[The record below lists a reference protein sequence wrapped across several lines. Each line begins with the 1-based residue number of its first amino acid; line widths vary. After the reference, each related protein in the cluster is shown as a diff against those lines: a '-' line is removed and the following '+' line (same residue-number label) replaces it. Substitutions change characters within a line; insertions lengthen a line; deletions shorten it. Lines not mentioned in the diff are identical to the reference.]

1 MGESSRAPLSFPMPG
16 WTITVDFP
24 IKAGLHEFCD
34 DLDKMV
40 LEVGGRLYVA
50 KDSRASAETF
60 HRMYPRID
68 EWRKIRN
75 AVDPEGVFASDQ
87 SRRLELT

>member
-1 MGESSRAPLSFPMPG
+1 
-16 WTITVDFP
+16 
-24 IKAGLHEFCD
+24 
-34 DLDKMV
+34 
-40 LEVGGRLYVA
+40 
-50 KDSRASAETF
+50 
-60 HRMYPRID
+60 MYPRID